1 MRWLMAACFAL
12 LGAVLWVVAP
22 RYAWRGAAPS
32 EAPAPPSPNA
42 ASSRPAAAA
51 AAGSLRT
58 DVQEAPPRRPGDVTR
73 ELPVVNA
80 ASTPSRPAPGS

>member
-32 EAPAPPSPNA
+32 EAPAPFPLLRWLVPIA
-42 ASSRPAAAA
+42 FIDRVRRVLGPA
-51 AAGSLRT
+51 R
-58 DVQEAPPRRPGDVTR
+58 
-73 ELPVVNA
+73 
-80 ASTPSRPAPGS
+80 